1 MAETRPER
9 WYTSPTDGRTDY
21 LTAPDGARIRYGI
34 WPAAASAASRGTAL
48 LLPGR
53 TEFIEKYF
61 EPIRELADRGF
72 HVVTLDWRGQGL
84 SSRPTDN
91 PSKDHVTSFRPRLDD
106 LGRLVDE
113 VVLSDC
119 PRPLSI
125 VAHSMGGHLALHYLH
140 DHPGLVKQ
148 AVLLS
153 PMIGIYFGR
162 MPETFVRAVVG
173 VACRASLG
181 ESYALGRTDYG
192 RYQKSDLWRDMLT
205 SDPGR
210 FMVEHHMI
218 AETPALALG
227 GVSYAWLKAAFG
239 SIDRLFLP
247 GYAEE
252 IATPMLIAMAGKER
266 VVDNRRIE
274 RLARRLPDCELI
286 EIAGARHELLKE
298 SDQFRRQLWAAFD
311 RFMGIV

>member
-9 WYTSPTDGRTDY
+9 WYRQPAGGQIEY
-21 LTAPDGARIRYGI
+21 LTLADGARIRYGI

-61 EPIRELADRGF
+61 EPIWELTDRGF
-72 HVVTLDWRGQGL
+72 HVATLDWRGQGL

-106 LGRLVDE
+106 LGRLVDD
-113 VVLSDC
+113 VVLADC
-119 PRPLSI
+119 PGPLSL

-153 PMIGIYFGR
+153 PMIGIHLGR
-162 MPETFVRAVVG
+162 MPENLVRGIVG
-173 VACRASLG
+173 VACRAGLEEG
-181 ESYALGRTDYG
+181 YALGRTDYG
-192 RYQKSDLWRDMLT
+192 RYQQSDLWRDMLT
-205 SDPGR
+205 SDPDR

-218 AETPALALG
+218 AENPALALG
-227 GVSYAWLKAAFG
+227 GVTYGWLKAAFG
-239 SIDRLFLP
+239 SIDRLFVP

-252 IATPMLIAMAGKER
+252 IGTPMLIAMAGRER
-266 VVDNRRIE
+266 VVDNRRIG
-274 RLARRLPDCELI
+274 RLAARLPNCELV

-298 SDQFRRQLWAAFD
+298 SDPLRRQLWAEVD
-311 RFMGIV
+311 RFLGIG